1 MEVLRHMEHGTMGE
15 HFMLVLQLLVVLR
28 FIGNVPVRT
37 RQFHGEEPNGIF
49 MVSHV
54 KDI

>member
-1 MEVLRHMEHGTMGE
+1 MGE
-15 HFMLVLQLLVVLR
+15 HFTLVLQLLVVLR
-28 FIGNVPVRT
+28 VIENVPVRT
-37 RQFHGEEPNGIF
+37 KQFHSKEPNGIF